1 MTNTKV
7 KEVTKADIE
16 KINNNEVTFK
26 IIDNSKSKQ
35 RYLLELSPGKDNKV
49 KKNSIILPWS
59 LRKVTNVQKEIKV
72 DISPNVNYY
81 LKVYKTNL
89 KSTPNPIKDMK
100 DPKPDTPY
108 VSDITPIIEMEVNI
122 KKVPETFEINVIN

>member
-1 MTNTKV
+1 VTNTKV